1 MSNLLSAGRPTQR
14 TAEHIEP
21 AIQAMRE
28 TVRLNVDIPKQE
40 YKALKQ
46 LAIDSD
52 TTISA
57 VVKAAL
63 GQYRLTQQ

>member
-1 MSNLLSAGRPTQR
+1 MTNVLAAGRPTQR
-14 TAEHIEP
+14 TAEHVQP
-21 AIQAMRE
+21 AIEAMRE

-46 LAIDSD
+46 MALDSD
-52 TTISA
+52 MTISS

-63 GQYRLTQQ
+63 GQYRLTNP